1 VNKQSINKKEKMKSA
16 TIVCVVLFVSI
27 CLIFTAQATPVT
39 VAGVQKID
47 DSNVADDTVQ
57 ELGKATRQKR
67 TWMSDYTWWY
77 DYNSW
82 YNTYYGR
89 K

>member
-1 VNKQSINKKEKMKSA
+1 
-16 TIVCVVLFVSI
+16 
-27 CLIFTAQATPVT
+27 LIFTAQATPVT

-57 ELGKATRQKR
+57 ELGEATRQKR
-67 TWMSDYTWWY
+67 WW
-77 DYNSW
+77 W
-82 YNTYYGR
+82 GYYGLGYGYGWPYYGYYWG